1 MIYNQAVFLKVL
13 IPKESAIN
21 IGLSRKFVNQLK
33 STKVTLLH
41 QEKRSYITQNSERKN
56 WIKGFLTTHEKSHEF
71 PKFIYLIKTNI
82 LILNWQIME
91 DAELLT

>member
-33 STKVTLLH
+33 LTEVTLLH
-41 QEKRSYITQNSERKN
+41 QEKRSHITQISERKN
-56 WIKGFLTTHEKSHEF
+56 
-71 PKFIYLIKTNI
+71 
-82 LILNWQIME
+82 
-91 DAELLT
+91 